1 MSPLQTIQA
10 GRTNSSHFLSECN
23 FLPDQDRRYM
33 VKARQ
38 IAEILE
44 DIPKCESSI
53 NPVDPA
59 CDLRDEESKTSSRA
73 YRIQAR
79 QSPYVDMFYH
89 HHPVRIA
96 IDSGATGNMIRHRT
110 VQCLGCHIA
119 ASSQS
124 VHQADGLVIENLD
137 VDVLAASTATA
148 RRALVLRAPPTS
160 TTVWPG
166 EFVEIE
172 LPGDAPA
179 DTKYALEPRIDAPS
193 VKRLTASQ
201 LWPCPN
207 IVSSVAG
214 RIRIPNLSSEPR
226 SLKRN
231 EHFCQVRPVYTP
243 DLNNGDHKLAVHPA
257 PKSLQT
263 HKFSSDVCL
272 ETDNLLPQDVRR
284 KFTLLMESYDHVF
297 DRNIKGY
304 NGAAGSFEAK
314 LNMGPVEP
322 PQRKGRLPQY
332 TRDQLQELQAKV
344 LGNLLEEGVVAKI
357 ADDLYCQGNTLE
369 EPLQNWKRVLV
380 ALHKSDL
387 RLSALKTVINPKSTT
402 ILGWIWN
409 SGTLSASPHRIA
421 TFASCQKPETAYR
434 QR

>member
-1 MSPLQTIQA
+1 M
-10 GRTNSSHFLSECN
+10 
-23 FLPDQDRRYM
+23 
-33 VKARQ
+33 
-38 IAEILE
+38 
-44 DIPKCESSI
+44 
-53 NPVDPA
+53 
-59 CDLRDEESKTSSRA
+59 
-73 YRIQAR
+73 
-79 QSPYVDMFYH
+79 
-89 HHPVRIA
+89 
-96 IDSGATGNMIRHRT
+96 
-110 VQCLGCHIA
+110 
-119 ASSQS
+119 
-124 VHQADGLVIENLD
+124 
-137 VDVLAASTATA
+137 DVLAGTPFMETNDVAVRPAKRQVILSNGSAYTYGSVQSQASTAAA

-172 LPGDAPA
+172 LPGDVPA
-179 DTKYALEPRIDAPS
+179 DTEYALEPRIDAPS

-263 HKFSSDVCL
+263 HTFSSDVCL
-272 ETDNLLPQDVRR
+272 DPDNLLPQDVRR

-297 DRNIKGY
+297 DRDIKGY

-314 LNMGPVEP
+314 VNMGPVEP

-332 TRDQLQELQAKV
+332 ARDQLQELQAKFDELEK
-344 LGNLLEEGVVAKI
+344 LGVFKRPEDVNVSVEYLNPSFLVKKSSGGSRLVTAF
-357 ADDLYCQGNTLE
+357 ADVGRYSKPQPSFMSNVDSTL
-369 EPLQNWKRVLV
+369 R
-380 ALHKSDL
+380 
-387 RLSALKTVINPKSTT
+387 
-402 ILGWIWN
+402 
-409 SGTLSASPHRIA
+409 
-421 TFASCQKPETAYR
+421 
-434 QR
+434 